1 MTTAHEYV
9 HPWHVRYHEV
19 DQQGVVFNSWYL
31 AWFDEAMSGFLAH
44 AGLAYGDLVTAGYDV
59 QLVRSEIDWRAGVGW
74 GDPVAIAVSAGR
86 IGTTSF
92 DLHFEVRRGDEV
104 TCAGRTVYVVIATDG
119 SGKRP
124 IPDLLREAL
133 EK

>member
-1 MTTAHEYV
+1 MTTAREYV
-9 HPWHVRYHEV
+9 HPWQVRYLEV

-44 AGLAYGDLVTAGYDV
+44 SGPAYGDLVAAGYDV
-59 QLVRSEIDWRAGVGW
+59 QLVRSEIDWRSGVGW
-74 GDPVAIAVSAGR
+74 GDPVSIAVSPGR

-104 TCAGRTVYVVIATDG
+104 TCTARTVYVVIATDG
-119 SGKRP
+119 SGTRP
-124 IPDLLREAL
+124 IPDLLRKVL
-133 EK
+133 DT